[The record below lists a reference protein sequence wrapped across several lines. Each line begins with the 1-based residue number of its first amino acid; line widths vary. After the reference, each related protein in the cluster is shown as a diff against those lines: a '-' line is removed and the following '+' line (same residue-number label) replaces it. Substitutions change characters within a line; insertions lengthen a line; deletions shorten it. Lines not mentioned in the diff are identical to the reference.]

1 MKVTINGQKTELTDA
16 YTVAA
21 ALKQLGY
28 DNQSVA
34 VALNDEFVPR
44 SAYAQTKV
52 NEKDALEIVAP
63 ISGG

>member
-1 MKVTINGQKTELTDA
+1 MNVTINGQKTELTGAD
-16 YTVAA
+16 TLAA

-52 NEKDALEIVAP
+52 NENDSLEIVAP